1 MTRAQVIE
9 KLNDILKFIDG
20 ADELNIGIV
29 DGEDKVLK
37 RIKILDEDEVDEL
50 REVLDFA
57 KADMYTLQDV
67 INSLDGVE
75 VE

>member
-1 MTRAQVIE
+1 MTRAQAIE
-9 KLNDILKFIDG
+9 KLNDILKFIDN

-37 RIKILDEDEVDEL
+37 RIKILNEDEVDEL
-50 REVLDFA
+50 RDVLDFA
-57 KADMYTLQDV
+57 KCDMYTLQDV